1 MNKKD
6 KIIIFCLSLIL
17 LLVCS
22 CWGFQWWNS
31 QQKLNEYE
39 TNVNEITEISFKE
52 RQEALNK
59 VVEEGMINIQYS
71 MGATFKGKISESFN
85 VRNAINNHHPLIFE
99 LYDPQGSCIYT
110 SKMIEPGYEIN
121 KIELEKELP
130 KGVHEC
136 SIMIGYANV
145 GNITSVFPITIEVK

>member
-6 KIIIFCLSLIL
+6 KIIILCLSLIL
-17 LLVCS
+17 TIVCN
-22 CWGFQWWNS
+22 CLGFLWWNS
-31 QQKLNEYE
+31 QQTLTEYE
-39 TNVNEITEISFKE
+39 ANVDEITQINTQE

-85 VRNAINNHHPLIFE
+85 VRNSINNHHPLIFE

-121 KIELEKELP
+121 KIELQKELP
-130 KGVHEC
+130 KGLHEC
-136 SIMIGYANV
+136 SIKIGYANV
-145 GNITSVFPITIEVK
+145 GNISSVFPITIEVK